1 MLEIS
6 IIGDEFYF
14 CEILGTIKSFYFC
27 DWVYVF
33 VMPIGTSWQRKE
45 TVLQLYWMIGTTF
58 SSY

>member
-14 CEILGTIKSFYFC
+14 CEILGTIMSFYFC

-33 VMPIGTSWQRKE
+33 VMPIGTS
-45 TVLQLYWMIGTTF
+45 
-58 SSY
+58 